1 MKGSTESNKQLNQ
14 MQLIGALI
22 QIKVLFSKYAIDM
35 RCNYRI
41 FSGKSQLKVGAG
53 ENENEKFPRNAAC

>member
-35 RCNYRI
+35 HCNYRI
-41 FSGKSQLKVGAG
+41 FSGKSQLIVGAG
-53 ENENEKFPRNAAC
+53 ENENK

>member
-41 FSGKSQLKVGAG
+41 FSGKSQLKVGVG
-53 ENENEKFPRNAAC
+53 ENENK

>member
-35 RCNYRI
+35 RSNYRI
-41 FSGKSQLKVGAG
+41 FSGKSQLIVGAG
-53 ENENEKFPRNAAC
+53 ENENK

>member
-1 MKGSTESNKQLNQ
+1 

-41 FSGKSQLKVGAG
+41 FSGKSQLIVGAG
-53 ENENEKFPRNAAC
+53 ENENK

>member
-41 FSGKSQLKVGAG
+41 FSGNSQLKVGAG
-53 ENENEKFPRNAAC
+53 ENENK

>member
-14 MQLIGALI
+14 MQLIGALT

-35 RCNYRI
+35 RVQ
-41 FSGKSQLKVGAG
+41 QL
-53 ENENEKFPRNAAC
+53 